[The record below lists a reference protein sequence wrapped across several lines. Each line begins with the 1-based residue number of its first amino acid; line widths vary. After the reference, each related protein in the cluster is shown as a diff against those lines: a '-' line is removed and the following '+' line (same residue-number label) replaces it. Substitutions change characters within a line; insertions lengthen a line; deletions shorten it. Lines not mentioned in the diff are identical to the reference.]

1 MLLDSNIII
10 YAAKLEHSKLRRLI
24 AQSSPAVSVVSYVEV
39 LGYHRLTELDREYF
53 QDFFLASTVLRISAE
68 ILDRA
73 TSLRQEK
80 KINLGDSLI
89 AATALVHRLELV
101 TANVED
107 FRWIADLQLL
117 NPLADNDR

>member
-10 YAAKLEHSKLRRLI
+10 YAAKLEHAKLRRLI
-24 AQSSPAVSVVSYVEV
+24 AKSSPAVSVVSYVEV
-39 LGYHRLTELDREYF
+39 LGYHRLTDLDREYF

-73 TSLRQEK
+73 TSLRQQK
-80 KINLGDSLI
+80 KISLGDAFI

-101 TANVED
+101 TSNVDD
-107 FRWIADLQLL
+107 FRWIADLQLR
-117 NPLADNDR
+117 NPLADEA